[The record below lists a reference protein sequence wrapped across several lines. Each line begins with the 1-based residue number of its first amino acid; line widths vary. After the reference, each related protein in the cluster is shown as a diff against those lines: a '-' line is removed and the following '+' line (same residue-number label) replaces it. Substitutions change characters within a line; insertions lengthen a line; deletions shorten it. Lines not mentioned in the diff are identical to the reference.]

1 MNGVD
6 GLERAVRRVANSH
19 KGMGQAQRGI
29 IQGDKVCIG
38 NRAYPFTAAVECHT
52 EPGSAV
58 WVQLTKTGRAVIVGA

>member
-6 GLERAVRRVANSH
+6 GLARAVSRVAKAN

-29 IQGDKVCIG
+29 IQGDKVSIG

-52 EPGSAV
+52 ESGSAV

>member
-1 MNGVD
+1 MNGIE
-6 GLERAVRRVANSH
+6 GLARVVGRAAKAN

-29 IQGDKVCIG
+29 IRGDKVCIG

-58 WVQLTKTGRAVIVGA
+58 WVQMTKTGRAVIVGA